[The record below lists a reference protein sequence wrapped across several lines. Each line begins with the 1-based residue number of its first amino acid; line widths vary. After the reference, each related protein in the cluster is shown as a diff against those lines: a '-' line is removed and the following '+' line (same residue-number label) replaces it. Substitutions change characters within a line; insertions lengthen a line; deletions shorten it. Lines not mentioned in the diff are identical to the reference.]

1 MNTIDCSKVR
11 SKSVG
16 FCRVTPRANK
26 WQFKP
31 KSKIARSLAF
41 GEENWKRKEKDV
53 ITTKSGQEYRDLQVK
68 SEFDTLVKVWT
79 SAIKYT
85 SLESQQIKHP
95 AFLRIVSMGEK
106 ILPLIFAEF
115 SERPF
120 MAWLSALEAIV
131 GKNVASE
138 AKSFREVVEL
148 WLKWGK
154 EKRYLKS

>member
-1 MNTIDCSKVR
+1 MNTIDCSNAN

-16 FCRVTPRANK
+16 FCHTTPHITK
-26 WQFKP
+26 WHFKP

-68 SEFDTLVKVWT
+68 SEFDTLVKAWA

-106 ILPLIFAEF
+106 ALPLIFGEF
-115 SERPF
+115 SKRPF
-120 MAWLSALEAIV
+120 MAWLTALPAIV
-131 GKNVASE
+131 GKNIAAE
-138 AKSFREVVEL
+138 AKSFPEAVGL
-148 WLKWGK
+148 WIEWGK
-154 EKRYLKS
+154 ENSYLSK